1 MGNFCRFS
9 CGEPKYK
16 NGGENKNFF
25 RLKTFPISVSPAA
38 RSAIVTTGE
47 TCYHGR
53 RSKKEGIPV
62 EYNVPVS
69 AMALNDEIEGFYI
82 LKSANPKVTANGKP
96 FLTGA
101 LSDRT
106 GVMEMKVWDYA
117 GPLTAADEGKVV
129 KVRGTVGEFRG
140 TPQFTASRIRLAAAD
155 DQVDPASL
163 VPTAPID
170 REAAMAALQKWAASI
185 EDEDYRA
192 VAEAMLERHGQAL
205 ERIPAAKSVHHAF
218 LGGLLMHTANMMK
231 LADFLAELYRD
242 TIDRSLLLAGTLLHD
257 MAKEQEF
264 VFSQLGLATD
274 YSVKGQLLGPLV
286 LGAQEATRVAETLH
300 VPEEKSVLLQHLILS
315 HHGEPEFGAAVRPLC
330 AEAELLS
337 LIDAV
342 DSRMEIY
349 RETYDTMDAGT
360 FSPRIFALEKKVFK
374 HR

>member
-1 MGNFCRFS
+1 M
-9 CGEPKYK
+9 
-16 NGGENKNFF
+16 
-25 RLKTFPISVSPAA
+25 
-38 RSAIVTTGE
+38 
-47 TCYHGR
+47 
-53 RSKKEGIPV
+53 

-274 YSVKGQLLGPLV
+274 YSVKGQLLGHLV
-286 LGAQEATRVAETLH
+286 MGAQEAARVAETLH

-337 LIDAV
+337 LIDSV

-349 RETYDTMDAGT
+349 RETYETMEPGT
-360 FSPRIFALEKKVFK
+360 FSPRIFALEKKIFR
-374 HR
+374 HE